1 MASKN
6 CIFGIPQYATRL
18 HSFFGGNGQKP
29 SMEAA
34 NRYRA
39 LAIAYFKDV
48 AERINPMTNARRS
61 SFLRAEIEQQFVR
74 PMENL
79 EREREQ
85 LKAELAKTPLYVQ
98 PYYAPD
104 AVRQQQSVALLNHQ
118 MATLSTI
125 RVNIT
130 QQGNDYDT
138 MVYIQRRLN
147 EIQFELCQLE
157 VTRFTVSKSMFTA
170 IQNAISDTFL
180 EHTNDIMDRLMGD
193 RFEMWVPDIEG
204 DTLSFVSRG
213 DFRILQWEE
222 EHVDED
228 GYYHEDPVQLR
239 VLSPVEVPEEIEAN
253 DFIVSELHER
263 ARRNTIKMAEENPY
277 LLQAYLGR

>member
-29 SMEAA
+29 TMEAA

-39 LAIAYFKDV
+39 LAVAYFKDV
-48 AERINPMTNARRS
+48 AERINPMTNARLS
-61 SFLRAEIEQQFVR
+61 SFLRSEIEQQFVR

-85 LKAELAKTPLYVQ
+85 LKAELAKSPLFVELHH
-98 PYYAPD
+98 APD
-104 AVRQQQSVALLNHQ
+104 VIRQQQSIHLLNTQ
-118 MATLSTI
+118 MAAMATI
-125 RVNIT
+125 QVTVSQR
-130 QQGNDYDT
+130 GNDYDT

-147 EIQFELCQLE
+147 EIQYELCQLE

-170 IQNAISDTFL
+170 IQNAIGETFR
-180 EHTNDIMDRLMGD
+180 EHTNDIMDRLTGD

-253 DFIVSELHER
+253 DFIVSELRER
-263 ARRNTIKMAEENPY
+263 DRRNTIKMAEENPY
-277 LLQAYLGR
+277 LLQAYLRR